1 MNGGRTPSHS
11 LALIQDAIRRG
22 AFRVRDEAVRTASEV
37 LCDVTD
43 IRDCVLDLTERDFYK
58 TMESRKRPGLWQ
70 DVYKTHHHGFPI
82 YTKVQMT
89 DRGTAYVISFKL
101 DEDP

>member
-1 MNGGRTPSHS
+1 MGGPEPTHP
-11 LALIQDAIRRG
+11 LAEIQAAVRRG
-22 AFRVRDEAVRTASEV
+22 AFRIRDEAVRTAGEV
-37 LCDVTD
+37 LCDVAD
-43 IRDCVLDLTERDFYK
+43 IGDCLLELTARDFHK

-89 DRGTAYVISFKL
+89 ERGVAYVISFKL